1 MSSGFS
7 GKRLPCPEC
16 KKEGRDSRGDH
27 LGVFNDGRAGWC
39 RIHGHVPIDDEG
51 GGVDNSN
58 NRWNGG
64 GGSKPLDLAVIQRLP
79 FRSLEDRGVSKE
91 TCEKYGVRVSIDE
104 QTGDVD
110 AHLYPYTDA
119 DGTVTGYKKRTLPK
133 QFSVIGKVK
142 GLFGQHLCKGG
153 RFLVVFEGE
162 CDALAA
168 HEMLALSGK
177 SFNCVSIPNGANED
191 GKLDQILLRELE
203 WMASFEGVAICFDM
217 DAPGQSTA
225 KQLADTLA
233 SQTKVKIV
241 KLPVKDAGEMH
252 KRGMHKEFLKA
263 LYDAK
268 PYHPEQVVEGRDLD
282 IKELMTPKQPG
293 VEIPYP
299 KLQKM
304 TWGLRKGEITLLT
317 AGSGIGKSTFARELA
332 YYLIG
337 NGHKVAF
344 IALETQMDDVAR
356 FLIAMDNNVPAYKLM
371 FNPNIIP
378 PEKYKASYDWMMG
391 SNQTHFFK
399 HWGSIDAQDLQRKMM
414 YFAKALGVDFIIL
427 DHCSMVVAGNE
438 SSDERKDLDRL
449 FEGMT
454 RVCVETGVGII
465 PIIHL
470 KRVPGKSYNKG
481 DEVELTDLRGS
492 AGAEQM
498 SFNVWALER
507 DQQSENK
514 KDIVRLRNLKNRLLG
529 FTGLADTLI
538 YNHETG
544 RLELFEAEY
553 E

>member
-1 MSSGFS
+1 MTSGFS
-7 GKRLPCPEC
+7 GKYVPCPLC
-16 KKEGRDSRGDH
+16 RAEGKDSKGNH
-27 LGVFNDGRAGWC
+27 LSLFNDGKAGWC
-39 RIHGHVPIDDEG
+39 ARFHGLVRLDDSEEVRLESNRGRYDSPSNKID
-51 GGVDNSN
+51 V
-58 NRWNGG
+58 
-64 GGSKPLDLAVIQRLP
+64 AVIHRNP
-79 FRSLEDRGVSKE
+79 IRALEDRGISKE
-91 TCEKYGVRVSIDE
+91 TAEKFGVRISVDE
-104 QTGDVD
+104 TNGEID
-110 AHLYPYTDA
+110 AHYYPYHGQ
-119 DGTVTGYKKRTLPK
+119 DGNVVGYKKRTLPK
-133 QFSVIGKVK
+133 EFSVIGKLK

-153 RFLVVFEGE
+153 KFLCVFEGE
-162 CDALAA
+162 LDAMAA
-168 HEMLALSGK
+168 VEMLAQCGK
-177 SFNCVSIPNGANED
+177 SFNCVSLPNGANED
-191 GKLDQILLRELE
+191 GTIDKTTLRELE
-203 WMASFEGVAICFDM
+203 WMTQFEGVALCLDNDKVGM
-217 DAPGQSTA
+217 GTA
-225 KQLADTLA
+225 KALADILA

-252 KRGMHKEFLKA
+252 KRGMAKEFLKC

-268 PYHPEQVVEGRDLD
+268 PYHPEQIVEGKDIEIEDLRKP
-282 IKELMTPKQPG
+282 KEPG
-293 VEIPYP
+293 IELPYP

-337 NGHKVAF
+337 NGFKVAF

-356 FLIAMDNNVPAYKLM
+356 FLIAMDNNVPGYKLM
-371 FNPNIIP
+371 FNPDIISK
-378 PEKYKASYDWMMG
+378 EAYQASYDWMMG
-391 SNQTHFFK
+391 SNQTHYFK
-399 HWGSIDAQDLQRKMM
+399 HWGSIDSDDLQRKMQ
-414 YFAKALGVDFIIL
+414 YYAKALGVDFIVL

-454 RVCVETGVGII
+454 RVVTETGVGII

-507 DQQSENK
+507 NQQNEEK
-514 KDIVRLRNLKNRLLG
+514 KDIVNLRCLKNRLLG

-538 YNHETG
+538 YNHENG
-544 RLELFEAEY
+544 RLELFSPEY